1 MTQNPPELMRII
13 ISVLIALA
21 SMALADDGF
30 GKWKNQLPKE
40 ARAFRDADDIYW
52 RQWYERGISP
62 DVAWQNTDPKA
73 AHTFARPELVSERN
87 R

>member
-1 MTQNPPELMRII
+1 MRTI

-30 GKWKNQLPKE
+30 EKWKSQLPKK

-52 RQWYERGISP
+52 REWYQRGFTP
-62 DVAWQNTDPKA
+62 DVAWKNTDPKA
-73 AHTFARPELVSERN
+73 PHTMARPLLKSER
-87 R
+87 

>member
-1 MTQNPPELMRII
+1 MRII

-30 GKWKNQLPKE
+30 QKWKNQLPKE

-52 RQWYERGISP
+52 QEWYKRGITP
-62 DVAWQNTDPKA
+62 DVAWKNTDPKA
-73 AHTFARPELVSERN
+73 PHTFARPLLKSER
-87 R
+87 